1 MKHIYIWALLAVSLV
16 GFTQQSAA
24 QAVTHTIAEIQ
35 GELFS
40 SPLVGQSVT
49 TTGIVTAN
57 NVTSATSGVI
67 GYFVQDGEGP
77 WNGIFVYDNTQA
89 PEIGD
94 EIILEAEV
102 QEFYDVTELGNITYY
117 ETLSSGN
124 ALPAPSVVSTGELAS
139 SEAYEGCLV
148 QIINAQCVNP
158 DADYGEA
165 IFNDGS
171 GEVKTND
178 YMYLPADGWV
188 LDETYSITGCIHYTF
203 EEYKIEPRFE
213 DDVITGFVN
222 GISAY
227 RPAQALG
234 IYPNPA
240 TDQIRLDATDS
251 GLLVIADGLGREVA
265 RMSTQVAYP
274 TIDVSG
280 LASGMYNV
288 QFTTKQGRA
297 TSKLNIQ

>member
-1 MKHIYIWALLAVSLV
+1 MKHFYTWAMFAA
-16 GFTQQSAA
+16 GIFAMPNFGAA
-24 QAVTHTIAEIQ
+24 QAITHTIAEIQ

-77 WNGIFVYDNTQA
+77 WNGVFVYDNTQA

-102 QEFYDVTELGNITYY
+102 QEFYDVTELGNVSYY
-117 ETLSSGN
+117 ETVSSGN
-124 ALPAPSVVSTGELAS
+124 ELPAASVVSTGELAS

-148 QIINAQCVNP
+148 QVINAVCTNP

-165 IFNDGS
+165 LFDDGT

-178 YMYLPADGWV
+178 YMYIPEAGWV
-188 LDETYSITGCIHYTF
+188 LNETYSITGCIHYTF
-203 EEYKIEPRFE
+203 EEYKIEPRFA
-213 DDVITGFVN
+213 DDIVVGFIN
-222 GISAY
+222 GINEF
-227 RPAQALG
+227 RPTRALG
-234 IYPNPA
+234 VYPNPA
-240 TDQIRLDATDS
+240 QNAVRLDS
-251 GLLVIADGLGREVA
+251 NEPGLLVISDAMGREISRVLIQEA
-265 RMSTQVAYP
+265 LP
-274 TIDVSG
+274 TVDVSA
-280 LASGMYNV
+280 LSSGMYHV
-288 QFTTKQGRA
+288 QFTSQAGRA
-297 TSKLNIQ
+297 TSKLHIQ

>member
-1 MKHIYIWALLAVSLV
+1 MKHIYTWLILAAA
-16 GFTQQSAA
+16 FAFNPQTAAA
-24 QAVTHTIAEIQ
+24 QAITHTIAEIQ

-102 QEFYDVTELGNITYY
+102 QEFYDVTELGNISYY
-117 ETLSSGN
+117 ETLSTGN
-124 ALPAPSVVSTGELAS
+124 ELPSPSVVSTGELAS

-148 QIINAQCVNP
+148 HIVNAICVNP

-165 IFNDGS
+165 IFDDGS

-178 YMYLPADGWV
+178 YMYIPADGWV
-188 LDETYSITGCIHYTF
+188 QGEYYSITGCIHYTF
-203 EEYKIEPRFE
+203 EEYKIEPRNA
-213 DDVITGFVN
+213 DDVMMGFIN
-222 GISAY
+222 GIQEWQGAH
-227 RPAQALG
+227 PLG
-234 IYPNPA
+234 IFPNPA
-240 TDQIRLDATDS
+240 QSTVRLNTDAPGRLIIVDA
-251 GLLVIADGLGREVA
+251 LGREVLNQWIQDA
-265 RMSTQVAYP
+265 LP
-274 TIDVSG
+274 TVDVSA
-280 LASGMYNV
+280 LNAGMYQA
-288 QFTTKQGRA
+288 QFTTASRRSTAALSVQ
-297 TSKLNIQ
+297 

>member
-1 MKHIYIWALLAVSLV
+1 MKHFYTWAMFAAGIFALPN
-16 GFTQQSAA
+16 FSAA
-24 QAVTHTIAEIQ
+24 QAITHTIAEIQ

-77 WNGIFVYDNTQA
+77 WNGVFVYDNTQA

-102 QEFYDVTELGNITYY
+102 QEFYDVTELGNVSYY
-117 ETLSSGN
+117 ETVSSGN
-124 ALPAPSVVSTGELAS
+124 ELPAASVVSTGELAS

-148 QIINAQCVNP
+148 QVINAVCTNP

-165 IFNDGS
+165 LFDDGT

-178 YMYLPADGWV
+178 YMYIPESGWV
-188 LDETYSITGCIHYTF
+188 LNETYSITGCIHYTF
-203 EEYKIEPRFE
+203 EEYKIEPRFA
-213 DDVITGFVN
+213 DDIVVGFIN
-222 GISAY
+222 GINEF
-227 RPAQALG
+227 RPTRALG
-234 IYPNPA
+234 VYPNPA
-240 TDQIRLDATDS
+240 QNAVRLDS
-251 GLLVIADGLGREVA
+251 NEPGLLVISDAMGREISRVLIQEA
-265 RMSTQVAYP
+265 LP
-274 TIDVSG
+274 TVDVSA
-280 LASGMYNV
+280 LSSGMYHV
-288 QFTTKQGRA
+288 QFTSQAGRA
-297 TSKLNIQ
+297 TSKLHIQ